1 MNYTESMSIR
11 KHKYTKVM
19 ITEANVICIF
29 PQ

>member
-19 ITEANVICIF
+19 ITEANVTCIF